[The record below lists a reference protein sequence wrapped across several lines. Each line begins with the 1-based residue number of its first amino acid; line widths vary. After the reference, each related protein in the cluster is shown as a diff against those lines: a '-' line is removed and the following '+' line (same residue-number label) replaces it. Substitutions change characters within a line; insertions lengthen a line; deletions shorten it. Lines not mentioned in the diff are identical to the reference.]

1 MRRLAVFLVLTAGVA
16 TAERPSPLR
25 VEPDRLAAVP
35 PGLKAQLREDAFAY
49 FRFVNSA
56 WAARVCEAYR
66 TDLPSLPAAILH
78 GDAHVGQYALTATAR
93 GLDDFDDAARGPSVI
108 DLVRFLGSVD
118 LVARQRGWGAER
130 ERLFDRFFD
139 GYTRGLSDP
148 AYLPPDP
155 AVVTRLRAGSRR
167 TREQLLAWGE
177 SLMETPTPLEADN
190 AARSAALLETFVRA
204 LHPEVPAGYF
214 GLKRVGWLHM
224 GVGSALARKVL
235 ARVEGPSPSPGD
247 DVLLEAKELSRLEGV
262 PCLQVPVSGEAFRV
276 IAAAGQVGRIRH
288 EILVVVPRREE
299 QSSETRDLWV
309 RSWDETYAEV
319 AIADLASADE
329 LAEVVHD
336 AGAQLGATN
345 LRESIPVL
353 EAQLR
358 LTELAA
364 VRRLEPRIRA
374 TARQIT
380 DDALAGWEELRASK

>member
-1 MRRLAVFLVLTAGVA
+1 MRRLAVLLVLTAGVA

-25 VEPDRLAAVP
+25 VEPDRLAAAP

-78 GDAHVGQYALTATAR
+78 GDAHFGQYALTATAR

-167 TREQLLAWGE
+167 TREQFLAWGE
-177 SLMETPTPLEADN
+177 SLMEMPTPLEADN

-262 PCLQVPVSGEAFRV
+262 PCLQ
-276 IAAAGQVGRIRH
+276 
-288 EILVVVPRREE
+288 E
-299 QSSETRDLWV
+299 QSSEARDLWV
-309 RSWDETYAEV
+309 RSWDDTYAEV
-319 AIADLASADE
+319 TIADLASADE

-358 LTELAA
+358 LTEVAA